1 MLQKHCS
8 TTLRTMPPRGL
19 RLFVRPIEAADHEA
33 LEAFFARQNEGVGV
47 GSGLRSSA
55 SGADPV
61 QNEGLTPLSGNS
73 EGLTP
78 RAQNEGLTPSP
89 AWGLLGK
96 LLGDVVAVVAL
107 RITDDALRVEDVTV
121 ARELRRKWIG
131 RVMMREVEQLAVKMD
146 RRRIVVED
154 AGDAQEFFRRVGFQR
169 EGERWVRIVP

>member
-1 MLQKHCS
+1 
-8 TTLRTMPPRGL
+8 MPPRGL
-19 RLFVRPIEAADHEA
+19 RLFVRPIEAADHDA
-33 LEAFFARQNEGVGV
+33 LEAFFARQRDGV

-55 SGADPV
+55 PAASPA
-61 QNEGLTPLSGNS
+61 QNEGLTPLAVSGKS
-73 EGLTP
+73 EDLTP
-78 RAQNEGLTPSP
+78 RGKREGLTPSP

-154 AGDAQEFFRRVGFQR
+154 AGDAQEFFRRVGFQS
-169 EGERWVRIVP
+169 EGERWVRVVP